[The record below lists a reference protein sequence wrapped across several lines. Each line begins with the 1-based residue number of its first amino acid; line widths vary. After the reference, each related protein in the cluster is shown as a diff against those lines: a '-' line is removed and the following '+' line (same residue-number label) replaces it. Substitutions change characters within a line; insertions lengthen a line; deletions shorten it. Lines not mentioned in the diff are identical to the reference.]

1 MVDAIRQNR
10 LDEVYELERLIQD
23 LQAEI
28 KPLLIRRFN
37 KLFGI
42 VLNFLRDGPQTIP
55 QICANL
61 FNGTNSDFRVQE
73 VENILDKA
81 MRDEYV
87 ICYDGEYE
95 VTGNWTDRIRLV
107 QNNDF
112 RTPQRY
118 IPD

>member
-1 MVDAIRQNR
+1 MIDAIRQNR

-23 LQAEI
+23 LQAKI
-28 KPLLIRRFN
+28 KPLLKARFN

-42 VLNFLRDGPQTIP
+42 VLNSLRDGPQTIS

-61 FNGTNSDFRVQE
+61 FDGTSSDFRVQE
-73 VENILDKA
+73 VENILEKA
-81 MRDEYV
+81 LRDEYV

-95 VTGNWTDRIRLV
+95 VTVNWTDRVRPC
-107 QNNDF
+107 QNNGF
-112 RTPQRY
+112 RPPQRY